1 MKRGARS
8 AHVVARLRKG
18 KPIEDAVRDVSLE
31 LTAAGWSVRSDVVR
45 TKGQLRRRTK
55 RAVGQGAELIVV
67 VGGDGAVGQ
76 VATKLA
82 SSGVALGVV
91 PTGTGNLFA
100 NNLGIPTERPDA
112 IGTILGG
119 HVRALDL
126 GMAELGGKRRAFTIA
141 CGIGFDAEVM
151 DATSRPQKL
160 RWGQLAYIAN
170 AVGQTSA
177 LRNVPHTLTLD
188 GSRIELDAAQVFV
201 ANLGRMLPGLEPK
214 PPVIP
219 DDGELDVIAII
230 AGGPLPAIM
239 AGWEAMR
246 QDGLGLSGGGHVYR
260 ARARSVRIETKH
272 PRQVEL
278 DGSAVGSTPVDAE
291 VIPGG
296 LCVLVPAS

>member
-1 MKRGARS
+1 MSRPTRS
-8 AHVVARLRKG
+8 ARVVARLRTG
-18 KPIEDAVRDVSLE
+18 KPIEEAVRDVTLA
-31 LTAAGWSVRSDVVR
+31 LAAAGWSVAADVVK
-45 TKGQLRRRTK
+45 TKGQLRRRTR
-55 RAVGQGAELIVV
+55 RAVERGAGLVVV

-82 SSGVALGVV
+82 GSGVTLGVV

-100 NNLGIPTERPDA
+100 GNLGIPTERADA
-112 IGTILGG
+112 IRTIVEGR
-119 HVRALDL
+119 VRALDV
-126 GMAELGGKRRAFTIA
+126 GMAEFDGKRRAFTIA

-170 AVGQTSA
+170 AVGQASD

-188 GSRIELDAAQVFV
+188 GSKVELEAAQVFV
-201 ANLGRMLPGLEPK
+201 ANLGRMLPMLEPK

-219 DDGELDVIAII
+219 DDGELDVIAIL
-230 AGGPLPAIM
+230 AGGPLPAIV

-246 QDGLGLSGGGHVYR
+246 QDGLGMSGGGHVYR
-260 ARARSVRIETKH
+260 ARARTVRIETKKA
-272 PRQVEL
+272 RQVEL
-278 DGSAVGSTPVDAE
+278 DGSAVGSTPVEAA
-291 VIPGG
+291 VVPGG